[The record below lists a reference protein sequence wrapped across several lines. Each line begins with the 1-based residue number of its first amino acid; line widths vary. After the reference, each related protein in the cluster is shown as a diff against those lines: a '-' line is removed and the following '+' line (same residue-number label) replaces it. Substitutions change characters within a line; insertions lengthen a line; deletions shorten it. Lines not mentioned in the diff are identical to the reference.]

1 VSPAL
6 LIVVPSVRLARASG
20 DARLFGGGGHV
31 ARSAVCGDGGS
42 VRPCAGDRVGSVAT
56 WRKSRTIVAL
66 VSSLPWPWG
75 LPAALA
81 RGEREQR
88 LEQAVSR
95 HVAADLTV
103 RLSSLKQGH
112 QRLSDRGV
120 WDPRIVWSCS
130 VAG

>member
-1 VSPAL
+1 VC
-6 LIVVPSVRLARASG
+6 RRSG
-20 DARLFGGGGHV
+20 GFGGDLEEESDDRRAGVFAALAVV
-31 ARSAVCGDGGS
+31 AA
-42 VRPCAGDRVGSVAT
+42 
-56 WRKSRTIVAL
+56 
-66 VSSLPWPWG
+66 
-75 LPAALA
+75 AALA

-120 WDPRIVWSCS
+120 LGPEDRLVLQRGG
-130 VAG
+130 VAPGDRDQCALRPSDSQ

>member
-1 VSPAL
+1 VC
-6 LIVVPSVRLARASG
+6 RRSG
-20 DARLFGGGGHV
+20 GFGGDLEEESDDRRAGVFAALAVV
-31 ARSAVCGDGGS
+31 AA
-42 VRPCAGDRVGSVAT
+42 
-56 WRKSRTIVAL
+56 
-66 VSSLPWPWG
+66 
-75 LPAALA
+75 AALA

-103 RLSSLKQGH
+103 RLSSLKQVISGS
-112 QRLSDRGV
+112 RIAGF

>member
-1 VSPAL
+1 VC
-6 LIVVPSVRLARASG
+6 RRSG
-20 DARLFGGGGHV
+20 GFGGDLEEESDDRRAGVFAALAVV
-31 ARSAVCGDGGS
+31 AA
-42 VRPCAGDRVGSVAT
+42 
-56 WRKSRTIVAL
+56 
-66 VSSLPWPWG
+66 
-75 LPAALA
+75 AALA

-112 QRLSDRGV
+112 QRSRIAGF